1 MLSGMEAVLTG
12 VKRLFWNTGERR
24 LRALFRVPVAAVLLL
39 LVAQLLDVGLGGLRS
54 AVAIPRP
61 LFWTLWLGTLT
72 VVLAAIAWFIDKR
85 PRRDMG
91 LQFDRRWWLDAA
103 AGLVAGLGMVAT
115 VVVVLRVA
123 GMATLGGPS
132 PVANPTIPLGDS
144 AATAVVYGLAFFT
157 AVAALEEFA
166 VRGYLLT
173 NVAEGVRGVA
183 GDDTVAVAVAVLA
196 TAGLFGVL
204 HAANPS
210 GWLLSLLNVTLAG
223 ILLGGA
229 YAATGRLAFPVGLH
243 TTWNFG
249 LGPVFGLPVSGL
261 RTGPAVVPVQVEGPR
276 LVTGGGFG
284 PEGGLVMLAAL
295 AVGAGTL
302 GWWLRRT
309 GDGLGIDGRVAIPDL
324 WSGDRP
330 ES

>member
-1 MLSGMEAVLTG
+1 MDELLTG
-12 VKRLFWNTGERR
+12 VKRLFWNAGENR
-24 LRALFRVPVAAVLLL
+24 LRAFFRVPVALVFLLL
-39 LVAQLLDVGLGGLRS
+39 AAQLVDAGLEGVRGVVGVPS
-54 AVAIPRP
+54 P
-61 LFWTLWLGTLT
+61 LFRTVWLGVLT
-72 VVLAAIAWFIDKR
+72 VTLVAIAWVIDKR
-85 PRRDMG
+85 HRRDMG
-91 LQFDRRWWLDAA
+91 LQLDRRWWLDAT
-103 AGLVAGLGMVAT
+103 AGLLTGLGMVAT

-123 GMATLGGPS
+123 GMATLGGPYQVDE
-132 PVANPTIPLGDS
+132 PALVLGDS
-144 AATAVVYGLAFFT
+144 ARGAFLYGLVFFIAVSAF
-157 AVAALEEFA
+157 EELV

-183 GDDTVAVAVAVLA
+183 GDDTVAVWAGVLA

-210 GWLLSLLNVTLAG
+210 GTLLGLLNITLAG
-223 ILLGGA
+223 VLLGGA

-249 LGPVFGLPVSGL
+249 LGPLFGLPVSGL
-261 RTGPAVVPVQVEGPR
+261 RTNAAVVSVRVDGPR

-295 AVGAGTL
+295 AVGAGML

-309 GDGLGIDGRVAIPDL
+309 GDGIRLDDRIAIPDL
-324 WSGDRP
+324 WSGDGTDT
-330 ES
+330 